1 MFFSV
6 GVCLPE
12 NDQTAF
18 GLVVPAL
25 CNESYGCLSAADTEA
40 EMAARAREA
49 ILLIVEQMAEDSVD
63 LSTLH
68 DAGTL
73 RYKKDPQWVDYSE
86 WFAVDVDISR
96 FSGKPLR
103 INISLPDT
111 LLACID
117 NRVKENPAA
126 YRDRSH
132 FLAQAARH
140 ELSAHQK

>member
-18 GLVVPAL
+18 GLAVPAL
-25 CNESYGCLSAADTEA
+25 CNAHYGCLSAADTEA
-40 EMAARAREA
+40 EMASQAREA
-49 ILLIVEQMAEDSVD
+49 ILLIVEQMAEDRAD
-63 LSTLH
+63 LSAIY
-68 DAGTL
+68 DAGIL
-73 RYKKDPQWVDYSE
+73 RYKRDPRWADYRE
-86 WFAVDVDISR
+86 WFAIDVDIDR

-111 LLACID
+111 LVACID
-117 NRVKENPAA
+117 NRVKEKPTR

-140 ELSAHQK
+140 ELTTPE